1 MGWRQADEAL
11 AAMLEHVGCS
21 CELVPVRLGRAGRL
35 RRSMALTDT
44 VEALAAR
51 RSAAGVTARAIIF
64 SSITAA
70 LLQRPRVP
78 YAVRFDTLAAMSR
91 PGLGGV
97 WQRRREPAVLARARV
112 LLPWSETAASTAAR
126 LLAARGA
133 VPGPAVIALP
143 VPIEPLLGAEQR
155 DLTAVAYAANPTKRG
170 LELLCDAWRL
180 AGPPAGQLTVG
191 GIDRDQAERWLRRA
205 GLEQPP
211 GVQWV
216 GALSRPDWLARVA
229 RARIFV
235 NASRYEDWGI
245 AQLEALASG
254 TPLVSVATPGP
265 NEALALARRL
275 APELVAGARSAS
287 ALAGAIRA
295 GLALTGA
302 ERAAYATAA
311 QALLE
316 PYRPE
321 VVRRTLAEEV
331 VPELLRSSS

>member
-1 MGWRQADEAL
+1 M
-11 AAMLEHVGCS
+11 
-21 CELVPVRLGRAGRL
+21 
-35 RRSMALTDT
+35 
-44 VEALAAR
+44 
-51 RSAAGVTARAIIF
+51 
-64 SSITAA
+64 
-70 LLQRPRVP
+70 
-78 YAVRFDTLAAMSR
+78 
-91 PGLGGV
+91 
-97 WQRRREPAVLARARV
+97 
-112 LLPWSETAASTAAR
+112 
-126 LLAARGA
+126 
-133 VPGPAVIALP
+133 PGPAVIALP

-245 AQLEALASG
+245 AQLEALA
-254 TPLVSVATPGP
+254 
-265 NEALALARRL
+265 LARRL